1 VISFRVDPRSGPPP
15 YFQIVQQV
23 KDALRLGTLQVGDQ
37 LPTVR
42 EAAAA
47 ATINPNTV
55 MKAYR
60 ELELEGLV
68 SSRPGSGTFIQRT
81 LAGPSLKSHESLR
94 RSLRRWL
101 TDARA
106 AGLDDD
112 SIHALVQHTMR
123 ERWESGIA

>member
-1 VISFRVDPRSGPPP
+1 MISFRIDPHSGPPP

-23 KDALRLGTLQVGDQ
+23 KDALRLGTLRIGDQ

-42 EAAAA
+42 EAAAS

-68 SSRPGSGTFIQRT
+68 VSRPGSGTFIQNT
-81 LAGPSLKSHESLR
+81 LAGPSLKSHETLR

-101 TDARA
+101 AQAREAGMDAE
-106 AGLDDD
+106 
-112 SIHALVQHTMR
+112 SIRALVLDAIR
-123 ERWESGIA
+123 ERRESDIA

>member
-1 VISFRVDPRSGPPP
+1 MISFRIDPRSGSPP

-42 EAAAA
+42 EAAASA
-47 ATINPNTV
+47 IINPNTV

-68 SSRPGSGTFIQRT
+68 TSRPGSGTFIQRT
-81 LAGPSLKSHESLR
+81 LAGPSLGSHKALCR
-94 RSLRRWL
+94 TLRRWL
-101 TDARA
+101 HEARA

-112 SIHALVQHTMR
+112 SILALVGDAMR
-123 ERWESGIA
+123 EREESDIA

>member
-1 VISFRVDPRSGPPP
+1 MISFRIDPRAGAPP

-23 KDALRLGTLQVGDQ
+23 KDALRLGTLRVGDQ

-42 EAAAA
+42 EAAAS

-60 ELELEGLV
+60 ELEVEGLV
-68 SSRPGSGTFIQRT
+68 TSRPGSGTFIQRT
-81 LAGPSLKSHESLR
+81 LAGPSLGSHKALGR
-94 RSLRRWL
+94 TLRRWL
-101 TDARA
+101 HEARA

-112 SIHALVQHTMR
+112 SILAFVRETMR
-123 ERWESGIA
+123 AREESDIA

>member
-1 VISFRVDPRSGPPP
+1 MISFRIDPRSGSPP

-23 KDALRLGTLQVGDQ
+23 KDALRLGTLRVGDQ

-42 EAAAA
+42 EAATS

-68 SSRPGSGTFIQRT
+68 TSRAGTGTFIQRS
-81 LAGPSLKSHESLR
+81 LAGPSLKSHEAFR

-101 TDARA
+101 TEARDA
-106 AGLDDD
+106 GMDED
-112 SIHALVQHTMR
+112 SIQALVQDTIR
-123 ERWESGIA
+123 ERRASDIA

>member
-1 VISFRVDPRSGPPP
+1 MISFRIDSRSGAPP

-23 KDALRLGTLQVGDQ
+23 KVALRLGTLQVGDK

-47 ATINPNTV
+47 ATVNPNTV

-68 SSRPGSGTFIQRT
+68 ASRPGSGTFIQRT
-81 LAGPSLKSHESLR
+81 LAGPSLGSHEALCRTLR
-94 RSLRRWL
+94 HWL
-101 TDARA
+101 HEARA

-112 SIHALVQHTMR
+112 SILALVGDTMSAR
-123 ERWESGIA
+123 EESDIA

>member
-1 VISFRVDPRSGPPP
+1 MISFRVDPRAGSPP

-23 KDALRLGTLQVGDQ
+23 KDALRLGTLQVGDR

-42 EAAAA
+42 EAAAS

-68 SSRPGSGTFIQRT
+68 TSRPGSGTFIQRT
-81 LAGPSLKSHESLR
+81 LAGPSLASHKALCRALR
-94 RSLRRWL
+94 HWVHE
-101 TDARA
+101 ARA

-112 SIHALVQHTMR
+112 SILALVRETMR
-123 ERWESGIA
+123 ESGESDIA

>member
-1 VISFRVDPRSGPPP
+1 MITFRIDPHSGSPP
-15 YFQIVQQV
+15 YLQLVQQV
-23 KDALRLGTLQVGDQ
+23 KDGLRLGMLQVGDQ

-60 ELELEGLV
+60 ELELAGLV

-81 LAGPSLKSHESLR
+81 LAGPSLKSQESLR

-101 TDARA
+101 EQARA

-112 SIHALVQHTMR
+112 SIQALFHGTIR
-123 ERWESGIA
+123 ERWETGVA

>member
-1 VISFRVDPRSGPPP
+1 MIRFRIDPRSGLPP
-15 YFQIVQQV
+15 YFQLVQQV

-37 LPTVR
+37 LPTIR
-42 EAAAA
+42 EAAAT

-68 SSRPGSGTFIQRT
+68 VSRPGSGIFVQRS
-81 LAGPSLKSHESLR
+81 LAGPSLKSHEALR

-101 TDARA
+101 TDARN
-106 AGLDDD
+106 AGLDED
-112 SIHALVQHTMR
+112 SIQALLQDTIR
-123 ERWESGIA
+123 EGRASDIA

>member
-1 VISFRVDPRSGPPP
+1 MISFRVDPRSGSPP

-23 KDALRLGTLQVGDQ
+23 KDALRLGILQVGDQ

-42 EAAAA
+42 EAAAS

-60 ELELEGLV
+60 ELELEGLI

-81 LAGPSLKSHESLR
+81 LAGPSLGSHKALCIT
-94 RSLRRWL
+94 LRRWL
-101 TDARA
+101 HEAWA

-112 SIHALVQHTMR
+112 SILALVGDTMR
-123 ERWESGIA
+123 ERGESDIA

>member
-1 VISFRVDPRSGPPP
+1 MISFRIDPHSGSPP
-15 YFQIVQQV
+15 YFQLVQQV
-23 KDALRLGTLQVGDQ
+23 KDALRLGILQVGDR

-42 EAAAA
+42 EAAAS

-68 SSRPGSGTFIQRT
+68 ISRPGAGTFIQRT

-101 TDARA
+101 NEARA

-112 SIHALVQHTMR
+112 SIEALVHDTMKR
-123 ERWESGIA
+123 EETGIA

>member
-1 VISFRVDPRSGPPP
+1 VISFRIDPHSGSAP

-23 KDALRLGTLQVGDQ
+23 KDALRLGTLQVGDR

-42 EAAAA
+42 EAAAS

-60 ELELEGLV
+60 ELELEGLLT
-68 SSRPGSGTFIQRT
+68 SRAGLGTFIQRS
-81 LAGPSLKSHESLR
+81 LAGPSLQSHETLR

-101 TDARA
+101 RQARE
-106 AGLDDD
+106 AGMDED
-112 SIHALVQHTMR
+112 SIQALIHDTIR
-123 ERWESGIA
+123 ERRGSDIA